1 MRLPTCAL
9 LLLLPALAA
18 ATPVPFVPVAAA
30 PPPPPAVITPAKPEP
45 APEPA
50 PAEAPPAIEA
60 APAAP
65 EAAPTPP
72 ARSDAERLR
81 APVVSTGRQYEA
93 DLLPP
98 AIRVGDQVVVRV
110 RANTDAGDD
119 WQFRRDN
126 LTGFLP
132 VICPREP
139 ADAQPPVPGGVV
151 EQRFCLRAIL
161 PGSGLAILE
170 RRSTRGAPVTDRVQV
185 NVGIRARD
193 LREAEELS
201 GASQR

>member
-1 MRLPTCAL
+1 MRPAIAAL
-9 LLLLPALAA
+9 LLLPGLAIAAPPA
-18 ATPVPFVPVAAA
+18 PAA
-30 PPPPPAVITPAKPEP
+30 PPPPPAVITAARPAPEAADAEP

-50 PAEAPPAIEA
+50 PLPP
-60 APAAP
+60 P
-65 EAAPTPP
+65 
-72 ARSDAERLR
+72 RSDAERLR
-81 APVVSTGRQYEA
+81 APVTATGRQYEA

-98 AIRVGDQVVVRV
+98 SIGVGDQVVVRV
-110 RANTDAGDD
+110 RANPAAGDD

-139 ADAQPPVPGGVV
+139 ADGQPPAPGEMV

-161 PGSGLAILE
+161 PGSGLAVLE

-185 NVGIRARD
+185 YVGIRARD

-201 GASQR
+201 GAAER